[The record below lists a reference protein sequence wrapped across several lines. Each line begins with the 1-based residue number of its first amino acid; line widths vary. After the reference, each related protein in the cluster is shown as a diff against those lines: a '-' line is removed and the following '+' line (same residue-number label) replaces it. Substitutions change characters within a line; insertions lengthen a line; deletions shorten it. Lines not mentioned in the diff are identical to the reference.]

1 MVAVLPGRKAD
12 GDGDFTRPE
21 IRHAPGM
28 AKDGGEQVMFAT
40 ALALTAM
47 LQRWAEHENSTVEM
61 VAALHMR

>member
-1 MVAVLPGRKAD
+1 
-12 GDGDFTRPE
+12 
-21 IRHAPGM
+21 M